1 MYTIK
6 LYICKV
12 ELTLSVQFCTNV
24 RTYVTTFDNCAECL
38 HHPKQFPL
46 PPPIQTLA
54 HSTHAHSG
62 TLTSVAERWLVLKSR
77 VCSLDLPHQPS
88 CVWLAS
94 LALTCWQC
102 WEMVMVKCISSYGQA
117 APFSQG
123 NCLAVHFQAT
133 YKHLFTFLRSL
144 WVPLWSDSTILHS
157 HQQHLSCGG
166 SMPWWSLC

>member
-54 HSTHAHSG
+54 HSHTHTQAP
-62 TLTSVAERWLVLKSR
+62 
-77 VCSLDLPHQPS
+77 SLQ
-88 CVWLAS
+88 
-94 LALTCWQC
+94 
-102 WEMVMVKCISSYGQA
+102 
-117 APFSQG
+117 SQ
-123 NCLAVHFQAT
+123 N
-133 YKHLFTFLRSL
+133 
-144 WVPLWSDSTILHS
+144 
-157 HQQHLSCGG
+157 GG
-166 SMPWWSLC
+166 